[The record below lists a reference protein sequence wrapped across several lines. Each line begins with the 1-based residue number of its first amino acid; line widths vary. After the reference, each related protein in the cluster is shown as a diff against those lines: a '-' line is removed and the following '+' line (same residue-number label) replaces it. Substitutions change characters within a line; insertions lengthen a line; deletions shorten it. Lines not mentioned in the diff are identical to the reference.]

1 MKRRLLLDGLM
12 LGALGALTALTPLA
26 ASALPSA
33 SVYQLE
39 AQLTDQRGQPIRLDY
54 ARGKPVLV
62 SMFYTSCQFV
72 CPMLIDAARDT
83 LAALTPA
90 ERQQLQVLLISF
102 DPKRDTPAVLSRTA
116 TERQLEP
123 SHWTLA
129 RTDPAT
135 VRKIAALLKFQY
147 RQLPDGE
154 FNHSA
159 ELILL
164 DGEGRVAARTSML
177 AGADDKMVK
186 ALRKLSATP

>member
-1 MKRRLLLDGLM
+1 MKRRLI
-12 LGALGALTALTPLA
+12 LA
-26 ASALPSA
+26 GCASLALPRMA
-33 SVYQLE
+33 MAVPGDSVYQLD
-39 AQLTDQRGQPIRLDY
+39 AKLTDQRGQPVKLDGG
-54 ARGKPVLV
+54 RGQPVLV

-83 LAALTPA
+83 QAALTEA
-90 ERQQLQVLLISF
+90 ERRRVKVLLISF
-102 DPKRDTPAVLSRTA
+102 DPARDTPAKLEA
-116 TERQLEP
+116 MAKERGLDASQ
-123 SHWTLA
+123 WTLA

-164 DGEGRVAARTSML
+164 DGEGRIAARTSNL
-177 AGADDKMVK
+177 AGADARVVG
-186 ALRKLSATP
+186 ALRKQLAAGEAAKP